1 MIVESQFAIGDIVV
15 HTKYHFRA
23 VIVNVEYDIKN
34 LKNYNLIKESIDFSE
49 DLVDLVWYKLLID
62 NGEDLIFVPET
73 MIVSDSNVNPVQHP
87 LLNKYLKTNTKNG
100 TYITV
105 DNVH

>member
-23 VIVNVEYDIKN
+23 VVVDVEHNIKK
-34 LKNYNLIKESIDFSE
+34 LENYNLVKESMDFNE

-62 NGEDLIFVPET
+62 NGEDLNFVPEI
-73 MIVSDSNVNPVQHP
+73 MLVSDSNVNPIQHP
-87 LLNKYLKTNTKNG
+87 LLNKYFKTNTKNG
-100 TYITV
+100 TYTTV